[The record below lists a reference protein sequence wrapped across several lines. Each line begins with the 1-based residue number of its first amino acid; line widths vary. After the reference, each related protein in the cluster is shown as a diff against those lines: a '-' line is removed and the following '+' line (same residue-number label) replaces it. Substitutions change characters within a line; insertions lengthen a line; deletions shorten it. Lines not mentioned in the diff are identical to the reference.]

1 MNKVALAVV
10 FILFGILLLLKNCNL
25 LPDSFCTTYLD
36 LARHYWPSLIILF
49 GLHLL
54 VKEKTRFL
62 SRIIIWLILVLI
74 GLWLF
79 FQMVGPNNWVT

>member
-1 MNKVALAVV
+1 MNKVALAAVL
-10 FILFGILLLLKNCNL
+10 ILFGILLLLKNCNL

-49 GLHLL
+49 GLQLL
-54 VKEKTRFL
+54 VKEKIRLF
-62 SRIIIWLILVLI
+62 SRIIVWVILILI

-79 FQMVGPNNWVT
+79 CQMAGPNNWVT